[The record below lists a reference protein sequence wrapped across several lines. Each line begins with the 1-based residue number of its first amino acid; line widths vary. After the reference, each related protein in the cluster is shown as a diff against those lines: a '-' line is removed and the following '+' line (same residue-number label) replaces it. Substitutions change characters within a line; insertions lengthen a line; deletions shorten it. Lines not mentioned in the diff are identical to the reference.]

1 MALPLDTIAPNKT
14 PSSVMPAQ
22 VQAQIAKEKEA
33 EAARLKKAAEQKEKE
48 AAEAM
53 AREVAKK
60 RADFSAITP
69 DKDINLADPYG
80 NKMPDYDSS
89 GRAKMAEGLQAAGVK
104 TLAGNL
110 TDEARVKK
118 YQDTIESGRV
128 PENSGWDKVAY
139 EQAKNAGEREPTEQ
153 EERIPDSQAAIDVKT
168 PASSAGEIANASPS
182 RVGAIIDKLK
192 AEEKKGGP
200 NFFDI
205 IEAAT
210 AGWNGR
216 IPMYVQKELAAKEQE
231 EAIQRMQAGADID
244 AANYEQ
250 RQADE
255 LAAEKRR
262 FSFDEAE
269 AAKDRAFQLALKGGT
284 VSDGVGSLGG
294 LSASGFLGGQ

>member
-1 MALPLDTIAPNKT
+1 MDYSNPKVAP
-14 PSSVMPAQ
+14 SPAAGYVPPAVSNQ
-22 VQAQIAKEKEA
+22 KAKEQAEEKIRIDREKA
-33 EAARLKKAAEQKEKE
+33 EALAK
-48 AAEAM
+48 
-53 AREVAKK
+53 EVARK
-60 RADFSAITP
+60 RADAAALTP

-80 NKMPDYDSS
+80 NKAPDYDTS
-89 GRAKMAEGLQAAGVK
+89 GRAKMAESMQAAGIK
-104 TLAGNL
+104 NLSGGL
-110 TDEARVKK
+110 TDEARVQK
-118 YQDTIESGRV
+118 YQDSIEAGRV
-128 PENSGWDKVAY
+128 PENSGFDKVAY
-139 EQAKNAGEREPTEQ
+139 EQARNAGEREPTEQ
-153 EERIPDSQAAIDVKT
+153 EERIPDSQAAISVKT

-231 EAIQRMQAGADID
+231 EALARMQAGADLD
-244 AANYEQ
+244 AANYTQ
-250 RQADE
+250 RQTDE

-269 AAKDRAFQLALKGGT
+269 AAKDRAFQLALKGGA
-284 VSDGVGSLGG
+284 VSDGVGKLGG
-294 LSASGFLGGQ
+294 LSASGFLGGK